1 MNGNAVKVSP
11 VSTKGVAPMSQLL
24 APLYR
29 HWQDDTTEIIVVA
42 PTQAVR
48 YGYRRRD
55 AICIREYTTPALEQ
69 LLRIAAVQ
77 NQLPSLTV
85 SNPTLEGT
93 CPNGDR
99 ITAVIPPLADDITVS
114 IRGHRQL
121 AQLNHADYHTQG
133 FYDHINHWYRSREP
147 LKKKDETSPHAREL
161 QAIATLLHHGRA
173 GDAVAKAIE
182 THKNIIISGVTGSGK
197 STYLNT
203 LLKLIPDSDRIVTV
217 EVGSRELRI
226 TQPNKTHLHCDK
238 NAALS
243 LNTMTTEG
251 LIALALRLRPK
262 WLVMGEA
269 RSAEIISFL
278 KTIKT
283 GHPSLMTVH
292 AGSIAQAKSHIVLM
306 VKENPDNQHS
316 RDDILQWLADDV
328 DVWVNI
334 GVGDTGLPYAA
345 EIEVNLR

>member
-1 MNGNAVKVSP
+1 
-11 VSTKGVAPMSQLL
+11 MSQLL

-29 HWQDDTTEIIVVA
+29 HWEDDTTEIIVVS
-42 PTQAVR
+42 PTKAVR
-48 YGYRRRD
+48 FGQLRCD
-55 AICIREYTTPALEQ
+55 AIVIDEYTTLGLEK
-69 LLRIAAVQ
+69 LLRISAAE
-77 NQLPSLTV
+77 NKLPPLTM

-99 ITAVIPPLADDITVS
+99 ITAVIPPLADTITVS

-121 AQLNHADYHTQG
+121 AELNHEDYERQG
-133 FYDHINHWYRSREP
+133 FYTSINALYHA
-147 LKKKDETSPHAREL
+147 KKSVNAVEENSIRTGEL
-161 QAIATLLHHGRA
+161 NAIAALLTKGCA
-173 GDAVAKAIE
+173 SDAIALAIQ
-182 THKNIIISGVTGSGK
+182 THKNIIVSGVTGCGK

-203 LLKLIPDSDRIVTV
+203 LLKLIPDSERIVTV

-226 TQPNKTHLHCDK
+226 TQPDKTHLHCDK
-238 NAALS
+238 NAAKS

-251 LIALALRLRPK
+251 LIALALRLRPQ

-306 VKENPDNQHS
+306 VKENPHNQHS
-316 RDDILQWLADDV
+316 REDIMQWLADDV
-328 DVWVNI
+328 DVWVSI
-334 GVGDTGLPYAA
+334 GVGNNGLPYAS
-345 EIEVNLR
+345 EIEINVR